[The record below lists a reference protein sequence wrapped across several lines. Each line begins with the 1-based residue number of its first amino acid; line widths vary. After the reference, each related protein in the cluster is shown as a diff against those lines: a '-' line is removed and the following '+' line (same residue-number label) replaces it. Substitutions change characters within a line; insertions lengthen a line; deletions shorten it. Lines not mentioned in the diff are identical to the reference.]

1 MSGDDVRSSNKPDAQ
16 KMMPAGAGT
25 ARPAGG
31 NGEGNGPGPE
41 ISWVGQQQLMWGY
54 CGRVAATGRVA
65 APEAVTD
72 GLATQLQAATP
83 RPAAL
88 LQRPRNLVVR
98 IGPKRPAEAADVPA
112 KAA

>member
-31 NGEGNGPGPE
+31 NGEANGPGPE
-41 ISWVGQQQLMWGY
+41 VSWVGQQHLMWGY
-54 CGRVAATGRVA
+54 CGRVAAGQV
-65 APEAVTD
+65 
-72 GLATQLQAATP
+72 ATP
-83 RPAAL
+83 RDERTPPPAATVRPVAR

-98 IGPKRPAEAADVPA
+98 IGPKPPAETADVPA